1 MLAKR
6 SEVLE
11 LKREV
16 AILKETVK
24 DLQKDLNKPWVI
36 EAMHNYDNEVTK
48 RYKLAI
54 DIMSNSGRSMNSFSG
69 WGWNTISYE
78 HKWKNHS
85 CLVEKTTR
93 ASLTLFGSPTE
104 TYRVV
109 VDDKEIFD
117 NKAERLW
124 AFSENVAYA
133 KDFCKD
139 AENKKAESKQKT
151 TKRAAET
158 KVVQPKTT
166 PITQEK
172 EHVKKSNSAG
182 AKTTRQRGKRHS

>member
-24 DLQKDLNKPWVI
+24 DLQKDLSKPWVI
-36 EAMHNYDNEVTK
+36 EAMHNYDNEVAK
-48 RYKLAI
+48 RYKLAV
-54 DIMSNSGRSMNSFSG
+54 DIISNSGRSMSGLSG
-69 WGWNTISYE
+69 WGWNTTSYE

-85 CLVEKTTR
+85 CLVEKTTH

-104 TYRVV
+104 TYRVI
-109 VDDKEIFD
+109 VDDKEIFGD
-117 NKAERLW
+117 KAERLW

-139 AENKKAESKQKT
+139 VEDKKTESKQK
-151 TKRAAET
+151 KQQKGRR
-158 KVVQPKTT
+158 K
-166 PITQEK
+166 
-172 EHVKKSNSAG
+172 
-182 AKTTRQRGKRHS
+182 

>member
-1 MLAKR
+1 MLVKR

-24 DLQKDLNKPWVI
+24 DLQKDLSKPWVM
-36 EAMHNYDNEVTK
+36 EAMSNYDKEVAK

-54 DIMSNSGRSMNSFSG
+54 DIISNSGRSKSSFSG
-69 WGWNTISYE
+69 WGWATTSYE

-93 ASLTLFGSPTE
+93 ASLNMFGSPTE

-109 VDDKEIFD
+109 VDNKEILGY
-117 NKAERLW
+117 KAERLW

-139 AENKKAESKQKT
+139 VEDKKIESKQK
-151 TKRAAET
+151 R
-158 KVVQPKTT
+158 
-166 PITQEK
+166 
-172 EHVKKSNSAG
+172 KKD
-182 AKTTRQRGKRHS
+182 

>member
-16 AILKETVK
+16 AFLKETVK
-24 DLQKDLNKPWVI
+24 DLQKDLIKPWVI
-36 EAMHNYDNEVTK
+36 EAKHNYDKEVAK

-54 DIMSNSGRSMNSFSG
+54 DIMSNSGRSKSNFSG
-69 WGWNTISYE
+69 WGWHTISYE

-93 ASLTLFGSPTE
+93 ASLNVFGSPTE
-104 TYRVV
+104 TYRAV
-109 VDDKEIFD
+109 VDDKEIFED
-117 NKAERLW
+117 KAERLW
-124 AFSENVAYA
+124 VFSENVAYA

-139 AENKKAESKQKT
+139 VEDKKTESKQK
-151 TKRAAET
+151 R
-158 KVVQPKTT
+158 
-166 PITQEK
+166 
-172 EHVKKSNSAG
+172 KKD
-182 AKTTRQRGKRHS
+182 

>member
-16 AILKETVK
+16 AFLKETVK
-24 DLQKDLNKPWVI
+24 DLQKDLSKPWVV
-36 EAMHNYDNEVTK
+36 EAMHNYDNEIAK
-48 RYKLAI
+48 RYKLAV
-54 DIMSNSGRSMNSFSG
+54 DIISNSGRLMSGLSG
-69 WGWNTISYE
+69 WGWATTSYE

-85 CLVEKTTR
+85 CLVEKTIR
-93 ASLTLFGSPTE
+93 ASLNMFGSTTE

-109 VDDKEIFD
+109 VDDKEILGD
-117 NKAERLW
+117 KAERLW

-139 AENKKAESKQKT
+139 IEDKKTESKQK
-151 TKRAAET
+151 R
-158 KVVQPKTT
+158 
-166 PITQEK
+166 
-172 EHVKKSNSAG
+172 KKD
-182 AKTTRQRGKRHS
+182 

>member
-24 DLQKDLNKPWVI
+24 DLQKELSKPWAI
-36 EAMHNYDNEVTK
+36 EAMHNYDNEVAK

-54 DIMSNSGRSMNSFSG
+54 DVMSNSSRSMSGLSG
-69 WGWNTISYE
+69 WGWYTTSYE
-78 HKWKNHS
+78 HKWENHS

-93 ASLTLFGSPTE
+93 ASLSVFGSPTE

-109 VDDKEIFD
+109 VDDKEILGD
-117 NKAERLW
+117 KAERLW

-139 AENKKAESKQKT
+139 AESKKTESKQKQQ
-151 TKRAAET
+151 K
-158 KVVQPKTT
+158 
-166 PITQEK
+166 
-172 EHVKKSNSAG
+172 G
-182 AKTTRQRGKRHS
+182 QRK

>member
-24 DLQKDLNKPWVI
+24 DLQKDLSKPWVM
-36 EAMHNYDNEVTK
+36 EAMNNYDKEVAK

-54 DIMSNSGRSMNSFSG
+54 DVITNSGRLMSSLSG

-93 ASLTLFGSPTE
+93 ASSTLFGSPTE
-104 TYRVV
+104 VYRVV
-109 VDDKEIFD
+109 VDGKEIFGD
-117 NKAERLW
+117 KAERLW
-124 AFSENVAYA
+124 VFSENVAYA

-139 AENKKAESKQKT
+139 VEDKKTESKQK
-151 TKRAAET
+151 R
-158 KVVQPKTT
+158 
-166 PITQEK
+166 
-172 EHVKKSNSAG
+172 KKD
-182 AKTTRQRGKRHS
+182 

>member
-16 AILKETVK
+16 AFLKETVK
-24 DLQKDLNKPWVI
+24 DLQKDLIKPWVI
-36 EAMHNYDNEVTK
+36 EAKHNYDNEVAK

-54 DIMSNSGRSMNSFSG
+54 DIISNSGRSKSGFSG

-93 ASLTLFGSPTE
+93 ASLNVFGSPTE

-109 VDDKEIFD
+109 VDDKEILED
-117 NKAERLW
+117 KAERLW
-124 AFSENVAYA
+124 VFSENVAYA

-139 AENKKAESKQKT
+139 VEDKKTESKQK
-151 TKRAAET
+151 R
-158 KVVQPKTT
+158 
-166 PITQEK
+166 
-172 EHVKKSNSAG
+172 KKD
-182 AKTTRQRGKRHS
+182 